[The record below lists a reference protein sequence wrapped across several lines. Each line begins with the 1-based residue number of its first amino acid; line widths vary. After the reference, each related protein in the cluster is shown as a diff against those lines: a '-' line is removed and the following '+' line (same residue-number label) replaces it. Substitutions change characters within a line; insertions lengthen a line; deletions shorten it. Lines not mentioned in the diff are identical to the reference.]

1 EARALTLRP
10 QPLPAPRLSAY
21 ITSRQPLLPSCTPFP
36 YTTLFRSG
44 LPGHSFTAA
53 PGNTQVDV
61 NGWTLSSLTILTVND
76 VNFTLTATATVVDV
90 NNETSTAFAT
100 ESVTVNPKAPGLN
113 PVAAQGNEDTAI
125 TLNLGVTVNSLT
137 GDSNSLQSLVVN
149 GIPVGD
155 TLSDGHGQR
164 FAATAGTTQVDVSR

>member
-1 EARALTLRP
+1 D
-10 QPLPAPRLSAY
+10 SN
-21 ITSRQPLLPSCTPFP
+21 SRQSLVVSGIPVGD
-36 YTTLFRSG
+36 TLSDGTG

-76 VNFTLTATATVVDV
+76 VNFTLTATATVVDGDR
-90 NNETSTAFAT
+90 NSSTGTAT
-100 ESVTVNPKAPGLN
+100 ELVTVAPLAPDLN

-125 TLNLGVTVNSLT
+125 ALNLGVTVRYLSRAYA
-137 GDSNSLQSLVVN
+137 DASSNSRKTLVVS

-155 TLSDGHGQR
+155 TLSDGTGLPGHS
-164 FAATAGTTQVDVSR
+164 FTAADRKSVVEGKSGELGGRAVP